1 MNFISGTIG
10 DDVLSGTPQTDLVN
24 LFSGNDFFF
33 AGAGNDTVL
42 GGSGND
48 ALRGDAGNDELLGE
62 SGNDFLVGGSGSD
75 RLNGGAGNDTID
87 GGSGKDTL
95 TGGTG
100 FDRFDF
106 NSVTESLPGTVSRDL
121 ITDFSHGVDRIDLSS
136 IDANSTIA
144 GNQAFVF
151 IGTADFT
158 APGQIS
164 VTTLSNNGD
173 VRIRMSTDADFQSEM
188 QIDISGNQGSF
199 FSSDFVL

>member
-1 MNFISGTIG
+1 MAFISGTIG
-10 DDVLSGTPQTDLVN
+10 DDVLSGTPQTDFVN
-24 LFSGNDFFF
+24 LFSGNDVFF

-42 GGSGND
+42 GGAGND
-48 ALRGDAGNDELLGE
+48 ALRGDSGNDDLQGE
-62 SGNDFLVGGSGSD
+62 SGSDFLVGGSGSD
-75 RLNGGAGNDTID
+75 RLNGGSGNDTID

-106 NSVTESLPGTVSRDL
+106 NSVTESAPGTVSRDL
-121 ITDFSHGVDRIDLSS
+121 ITDFSHGVDQIDLSS

-151 IGTADFT
+151 IGTGDFT
-158 APGQIS
+158 GPGQIT

-173 VRIRMSTDADFQSEM
+173 VRIRMNTDADFQSEM

-199 FSSDFVL
+199 FSSDFIL

>member
-1 MNFISGTIG
+1 MNFISGTTG

-24 LFSGNDFFF
+24 LFGGNDFFF

-62 SGNDFLVGGSGSD
+62 SGIDFLVGGSGSD

-151 IGTADFT
+151 IGAADFT

-164 VTTLSNNGD
+164 VTTLSTSGD

>member
-1 MNFISGTIG
+1 MNFISGTNG
-10 DDVLSGTPQTDLVN
+10 DDVLSGSPQTDLVN
-24 LFSGNDFFF
+24 LFGGNDFFF

-42 GGSGND
+42 GGTGND

-62 SGNDFLVGGSGSD
+62 SGGDFLVGGSGSD

-151 IGTADFT
+151 IGAADFT

-164 VTTLSNNGD
+164 VTTLSTSGD